1 VRSRPQNPGGSPTQ
15 ETPTPRRAGETVVIR
30 QYRYGRFRAVTP
42 MVVVEDLPERVVLF
56 VPRGTPFLAPA
67 DASGRIT
74 RRIADE
80 AGVAPDHRRDT
91 GALHIVPAGA
101 PFAVIAQWRDS
112 FDDFAGYYVNV
123 QEPLRRTSIGFDSM
137 DQALD
142 VLISADLGE
151 VHHKDVDELHDAA
164 AAGFFGT
171 AEVAAIHRAAEQ
183 AVTMVVEGQSPF
195 DEPWSDWRPDPSWA
209 IPALPPD
216 WADVPLT
223 PSPWATPTSSDEE
236 T

>member
-1 VRSRPQNPGGSPTQ
+1 
-15 ETPTPRRAGETVVIR
+15 
-30 QYRYGRFRAVTP
+30 
-42 MVVVEDLPERVVLF
+42 MVVVEDRPERVVLY

-67 DASGRIT
+67 DASGHIT

-80 AGVAPDHRRDT
+80 AGLAPDRRRDQ

-123 QEPLRRTSIGFDSM
+123 QEPLRRTAIGFDSM

-142 VLISADLGE
+142 VLISADLAE
-151 VHHKDVDELHDAA
+151 VRHKDVDELHDAA

-171 AEVAAIHRAAEQ
+171 AEVSAIHAAAEQ
-183 AVTMVVEGQSPF
+183 AVTMVVEGRPPF
-195 DEPWSDWRPDPSWA
+195 DEAWPDWRPDPSWA
-209 IPALPPD
+209 LPALPPD
-216 WADVPLT
+216 WADEPLT
-223 PSPWATPTSSDEE
+223 PSPWASTPTSSDEE